1 MTKKELIADM
11 QRAAGSSFVTR
22 SWLAGYLHLKDPKSV
37 DRYLY
42 NLQTV
47 SSRYFIADIAESIMQ
62 QSKYREWDHG
72 QVH

>member
-11 QRAAGSSFVTR
+11 QKHAGSGFITR
-22 SWLAGYLHLKDPKSV
+22 SWLAKYLHLKDPKSV

-47 SSRYFIADIAESIMQ
+47 NSRYFIADVVENILQ
-62 QSKYREWDHG
+62 QSEYREWNNG
-72 QVH
+72 RVH